1 MGNRENSVTNELSP
15 KSNTVGGWRWVIA
28 AALAG
33 LVLSAG
39 CASIL
44 SSTAGAVLL
53 QLAPV
58 GLELFALPAKLE
70 LKVTNPSK
78 LTVSVSSIRYD
89 VIIEDEVVA
98 SGEQLTPVTIAAGGA
113 QVIAVPL
120 TVRPGRVLAAVKS
133 AVAKKGVK
141 YQVRGSYSIAATS
154 EQTFTAASL
163 LKPLMGKV
171 KGEE

>member
-1 MGNRENSVTNELSP
+1 MGNGENSVTTEMSP
-15 KSNTVGGWRWVIA
+15 KSSAVGGWRWVVA
-28 AALAG
+28 AALTG
-33 LVLSAG
+33 LFLSAG
-39 CASIL
+39 CASFL
-44 SSTAGAVLL
+44 SSTTGAVLL

-58 GLELFALPAKLE
+58 GLDLFTLPAKLE

-98 SGEQLTPVTIAAGGA
+98 SGEQLTPVTIDAQGS
-113 QVIAVPL
+113 QVISVPL
-120 TVRPGRVLAAVKS
+120 AVRPGRVLASVKS

-154 EQTFTAASL
+154 EQTFNAASL
-163 LKPLMGKV
+163 LKPLMGKL
-171 KGEE
+171 KGEK